1 MRILTILVAL
11 VLFAFI
17 AGAVWFRM
25 APMPPE
31 TWHVDPASATPP
43 VTPNYV
49 LRTGADA
56 PRLAGTPTE
65 VMLRLDAVA
74 KSEGAERIWG
84 DPSEGFVTYVVR
96 SRLMGFPD
104 AISIRLHEDGDQT
117 RVDIFSRSRFGQSD
131 MGVNAAR
138 VARWIDAASS

>member
-1 MRILTILVAL
+1 MRFLTILVAL

-74 KSEGAERIWG
+74 KSEGAERIGG

>member
-11 VLFAFI
+11 VLVAVI
-17 AGAVWFRM
+17 AAAVWFRM

-31 TWHVDPASATPP
+31 TWHVDPAEARPPATP
-43 VTPNYV
+43 NFE
-49 LRTGADA
+49 LRTGAEA

-74 KSEGAERIWG
+74 KAEGAERIGG
-84 DPSEGFVTYVVR
+84 DPSEGFVTYVAR

-104 AISIRLHEDGDQT
+104 AISVRLHEDGDRT

-138 VARWIDAASS
+138 VTRWIDAASS